1 MLRNRGV
8 KCTIWAPPPTFVD
21 RRAVDAIVAA

>member
-8 KCTIWAPPPTFVD
+8 KFRHVSLATDFY
-21 RRAVDAIVAA
+21 